1 MSIDESLEDEDIP
14 QTAQT
19 TITSYCSS
27 DVINSLNEAMNPLI
41 EQGLKDIGT
50 KQEAHYVEEVDV
62 RNDKIKLESIFEGL
76 GSFGR
81 FQQIQFILI
90 CIPIAFVSMHV
101 MSWTFVVSPAR
112 KICNETNET
121 RIDGCEEL
129 AYSASDRWEMDGDNG
144 WIRATVQA
152 VYFIGQMIGSF
163 TCGVMADKIGR
174 KKVLFWCLVLQVVC
188 ALLLIVAPTWWIY
201 AILKAGTGFTQPG
214 IYGVAVVL
222 GIELVGK
229 KYRSFIA
236 VIANVFG
243 VIGGVLLAVMAYFI
257 VDYRLLHA
265 SIAIPSLIFI
275 TYYWMIHES
284 ARWLVSQE
292 KYDDANVVL
301 CATANWNKKTIPKN
315 WAEKIEKKMDVT
327 ATKKK
332 DSFGVFDLIRT
343 PQMRK
348 RTIANFVMW
357 PVTTM
362 MYYGLTMRSDVGGGS
377 LFVTFVTSQLMEL
390 PAVIIVALLIDRLG
404 RRIMYSGAI
413 FTAGMLLLA
422 SWLTHDLIP
431 SQYAVIML
439 MVAKGAVS
447 VAYTVM
453 YTYTSELFPTVIRN
467 TAVGCCSTIARFG
480 AISASFI
487 AFFLVDR
494 FGRIVMIIPFTILA
508 LCASIVS
515 WTMLPETVNQQLPDS
530 ISEVEGNKI

>member
-1 MSIDESLEDEDIP
+1 MVSSAKVTPVKDLAQLE
-14 QTAQT
+14 
-19 TITSYCSS
+19 
-27 DVINSLNEAMNPLI
+27 
-41 EQGLKDIGT
+41 
-50 KQEAHYVEEVDV
+50 EAHHGGEEP
-62 RNDKIKLESIFEGL
+62 NDKIKLESLFEGL

-101 MSWTFVVSPAR
+101 MSWTFVVSSAR
-112 KICNETNET
+112 KICNGTNKT
-121 RIDGCEEL
+121 LIGGCEEL

-152 VYFIGQMIGSF
+152 VYFIGQMVGSF

-174 KKVLFWCLVLQVVC
+174 KKVLFWCLVLQVTC
-188 ALLLIVAPTWWIY
+188 ALALIVAPTWWIY

-222 GIELVGK
+222 GIELVGRQ
-229 KYRSFIA
+229 YRSFIA

-243 VIGGVLLAVMAYFI
+243 VVGGVLLAVMAYFI

-301 CATANWNKKTIPKN
+301 CATATMNKKTVPKD
-315 WAEKIEKKMDVT
+315 WANRMEKKMDVT

-332 DSFGVFDLIRT
+332 DSFGVVDLVRT

-348 RTIANFVMW
+348 RTLANFVMW

-404 RRIMYSGAI
+404 RKIMYSGSI
-413 FTAGMLLLA
+413 FIAGALLLIN
-422 SWLTHDLIP
+422 WLTHDMIP
-431 SQYAVIML
+431 NQYAVVML

-480 AISASFI
+480 AITASFI

-494 FGRIVMIIPFTILA
+494 FGRVVMIIPFTILA
-508 LCASIVS
+508 ICASIVS
-515 WTMLPETVNQQLPDS
+515 FLMLPETVNKQLPDS
-530 ISEVEGNKI
+530 ISEIEGNKI

>member
-1 MSIDESLEDEDIP
+1 
-14 QTAQT
+14 
-19 TITSYCSS
+19 
-27 DVINSLNEAMNPLI
+27 
-41 EQGLKDIGT
+41 
-50 KQEAHYVEEVDV
+50 
-62 RNDKIKLESIFEGL
+62 
-76 GSFGR
+76 
-81 FQQIQFILI
+81 
-90 CIPIAFVSMHV
+90 
-101 MSWTFVVSPAR
+101 
-112 KICNETNET
+112 
-121 RIDGCEEL
+121 
-129 AYSASDRWEMDGDNG
+129 
-144 WIRATVQA
+144 
-152 VYFIGQMIGSF
+152 
-163 TCGVMADKIGR
+163 
-174 KKVLFWCLVLQVVC
+174 
-188 ALLLIVAPTWWIY
+188 
-201 AILKAGTGFTQPG
+201 
-214 IYGVAVVL
+214 
-222 GIELVGK
+222 
-229 KYRSFIA
+229 
-236 VIANVFG
+236 
-243 VIGGVLLAVMAYFI
+243 MAYFI

-487 AFFLVDR
+487 AFFLV
-494 FGRIVMIIPFTILA
+494 
-508 LCASIVS
+508 S
-515 WTMLPETVNQQLPDS
+515 
-530 ISEVEGNKI
+530 